1 MPLTLAPPPIEES
14 LDKGE
19 LVIPAPS
26 LAQSL
31 HDTPLTV
38 MAPAPANFTLPALP
52 TIESGDGNVFATI
65 IAVLLGIWVAKMILG
80 LIPRFILIGIGV
92 AILYAYIK

>member
-1 MPLTLAPPPIEES
+1 MPLTLAPPPITET

-26 LAQSL
+26 L
-31 HDTPLTV
+31 HDPAPTV

-52 TIESGDGNVFATI
+52 TIESGDGNAFATI
-65 IAVLLGIWVAKMILG
+65 IAVLLGIWIAKMILG
-80 LIPRFILIGIGV
+80 LIPRFILIGIGI
-92 AILYAYIK
+92 AILYAYLQ